1 MILQVRHAMKGP
13 PYTVSHKS
21 TVTEAAQMMITAG
34 IDTIIVTKN
43 REILGS
49 VTVNDIL
56 RYTYTPGFNPKKT
69 SIESITNE
77 EIILARPTT
86 ALSDVRTILTES
98 KGYTLPVVDK
108 ELVGYI
114 TLRDLLRVQ
123 PEQKAQAQEIS

>member
-1 MILQVRHAMKGP
+1 MILQVRHAMKGN
-13 PYTVSHKS
+13 PYTVTHKS
-21 TVTEAAQMMITAG
+21 TVTEAAQIMITAG

-43 REILGS
+43 GEILGS

-77 EIILARPTT
+77 EIMLARPTT

-98 KGYTLPVVDK
+98 KMYTLPVVDK

-114 TLRDLLRVQ
+114 TLRDLLTVQ

>member
-1 MILQVRHAMKGP
+1 
-13 PYTVSHKS
+13 
-21 TVTEAAQMMITAG
+21 MITAG

-43 REILGS
+43 GEILGS

-77 EIILARPTT
+77 EIMLARPTT
-86 ALSDVRTILTES
+86 TLSDVRTILTES
-98 KGYTLPVVDK
+98 KVYTLPVVDK

-114 TLRDLLRVQ
+114 TLRDLLTVQ
-123 PEQKAQAQEIS
+123 PEQKAQTQEIS

>member
-1 MILQVRHAMKGP
+1 MKGH
-13 PYTVSHKS
+13 PYMVSHEA
-21 TVTEAAQMMITAG
+21 TVTEAAQMMIAAG

-43 REILGS
+43 GEILGS

-69 SIESITNE
+69 SIESITDE
-77 EIILARPTT
+77 EIMLARPTT
-86 ALSDVRTILTES
+86 TLSDVRTLLTES

-114 TLRDLLRVQ
+114 TIRDLLTVQ
-123 PEQKAQAQEIS
+123 PDQRAQKKVID

>member
-1 MILQVRHAMKGP
+1 MKGH
-13 PYTVSHKS
+13 PYMVSHEA
-21 TVTEAAQMMITAG
+21 TVTEAAQMMIAAG

-43 REILGS
+43 GEILGS

-69 SIESITNE
+69 SIENITDE
-77 EIILARPTT
+77 EIMLARPTT
-86 ALSDVRTILTES
+86 TLSDVRTLLTES

-114 TLRDLLRVQ
+114 TIRDLLTVQ
-123 PEQKAQAQEIS
+123 PDQRAQKKVID